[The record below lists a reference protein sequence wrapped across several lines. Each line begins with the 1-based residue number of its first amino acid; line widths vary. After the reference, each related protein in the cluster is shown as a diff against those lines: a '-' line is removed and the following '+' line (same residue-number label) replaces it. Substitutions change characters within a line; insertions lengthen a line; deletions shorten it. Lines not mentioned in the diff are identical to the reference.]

1 MAESIGLKI
10 NDPKFWDKADLRAET
25 DRIYEIC
32 NGCRLCFK
40 FCDSFPTIF
49 KNIDKISEQR
59 QADHLKAHPELIE
72 LAKQKRAEAAARGEV
87 VPEGVENAEVMGDEL
102 PELSAHAKDLP
113 DSVREKA
120 LDECFQCKLCYPNC
134 PYTPPHEFALD
145 FPRLLL
151 RQKAQ
156 RVREK
161 GVSLTKKIL
170 RNPDFIAKIGSNF
183 PFFMNL
189 GNTNALNR
197 AIMEWTLGIAREKQL
212 PQYHWNTFPS
222 WWKKHE
228 PKVEALLPA
237 REGVDA
243 GKLMPAKVALFSTC
257 LVNWNDPTAGKA
269 AVEVLEHN
277 GIEVAWPK
285 QQICCGMPFLDEGD
299 IEAAK
304 VNVECNAK
312 ALLEYVKQG
321 YEVVIPSPSCSL
333 MIREEYPQILGTQDA
348 KLLAKHS
355 HDLSDYLF
363 KLKREGRIK
372 RDFKERYDKLKY
384 HIPCHIKAQN
394 IGLRGK
400 DLLEMVADEVDGVDA
415 CSGHDGTWS
424 MMKQNHQASLKWGS
438 KLFDGIVGGDGPDKT
453 PRGQF
458 GEPCSGACGDCH
470 LAATQ
475 VKEATGIEM
484 THPIVAL
491 AKAYGFDVGK
501 QAARLK
507 GKPVQTQSE
516 PAA

>member
-10 NDPKFWDKADLRAET
+10 NDPRFWDKADLQAET
-25 DRIYEIC
+25 ERIYDIC

-40 FCDSFPTIF
+40 FCDTFPTIF
-49 KNIDKISEQR
+49 KGIDGITDARRE
-59 QADHLKAHPELIE
+59 AHLKAHPELVE
-72 LAKQKRAEAAARGEV
+72 QAKLKRAEAQARGETL
-87 VPEGVENAEVMGDEL
+87 PEGVEAAEVMGDEL

-113 DSVREKA
+113 PAVLDKA

-151 RQKAQ
+151 RQKAH

-161 GVSLTKKIL
+161 GVSLTKKLL
-170 RNPDFIAKIGSNF
+170 RNPDFIGKVGSLMPPLMNF
-183 PFFMNL
+183 ANR
-189 GNTNALNR
+189 NALNR
-197 AIMEWTLGIAREKQL
+197 AIMEWTMGIDRHKLL
-212 PQYHWNTFPS
+212 PEFHWQTFPS
-222 WWKKHE
+222 WFAKHS
-228 PKVEALLPA
+228 PKVETPLPLK
-237 REGVDA
+237 EGAD
-243 GKLMPAKVALFSTC
+243 PATATPLKVALFSTC

-277 GIEVAWPK
+277 GVEVAWP
-285 QQICCGMPFLDEGD
+285 QRQMCCGMPFLDEGD
-299 IEAAK
+299 VEAAK
-304 VNVECNAK
+304 VNIQRNAE
-312 ALLEYVKQG
+312 ALLEYVKKG

-333 MIREEYPQILGTQDA
+333 MIREEYPQILGTEDA
-348 KLLAKHS
+348 RLLAAHS

-363 KLKREGRIK
+363 KLKREGRIR
-372 RDFKERYDKLKY
+372 RDFKEKYDRLKY
-384 HIPCHIKAQN
+384 HVPCHIKAQN

-400 DLLEMVADEVDGVDA
+400 DMLNMVAEDVDMVDA

-424 MMKQNHQASLKWGS
+424 MMKKYHKDSLKWGG
-438 KLFDGIVGGDGPDKT
+438 KLFDGIVGGEREKT

-501 QAARLK
+501 QGERLK
-507 GKPVQTQSE
+507 GRPVEPKSD